1 MATRTPV
8 AVIGAAGYVGA
19 ELVRLL
25 VRHPHV
31 TLRGLYAHRHAGH
44 EVAKD
49 FPQFAGV
56 VQAKYEVFDAAA
68 VASSGCEV
76 AFLALPHGESA
87 RAAKELYERGLTVL
101 DLSADLRL
109 RSAGGGG
116 GGGGPRA
123 APGRGP

>member
-1 MATRTPV
+1 MERTPV
-8 AVIGAAGYVGA
+8 AVIGASGYVGA

-25 VRHPHV
+25 VRHPNVH
-31 TLRGLYAHRHAGH
+31 LRGLYAHRHAGH

-56 VQAKYEVFDAAA
+56 LQAKYEAFDAVA
-68 VASSGCEV
+68 VAASCQI

-87 RAAKELYERGLTVL
+87 RAARELYERGVTVL

-109 RSAGGGG
+109 QSADVY
-116 GGGGPRA
+116 RQWYA
-123 APGRGP
+123 